1 MGALRGGEMQRSTI
15 FRAAAIS
22 TVLLT
27 ACGGGSDSPAP
38 APVPAPAPAPAP
50 PPPAGTAEGLYLG
63 TTNTNRTVNGI
74 VLDDGSFYVLYS
86 TVANPVVIAGVV
98 QGNGTSMN
106 GSFSSTNARDFNLE
120 GLGVL
125 PGTVSASYNSRQSL
139 NGSISY
145 NSGGT
150 TTFTSTFNAAYD
162 TVPTLAAISGTYA
175 GQVAFSQGV
184 ENANV
189 TISPTGTLSGT
200 GASGCT
206 VSGNVVPRTQ
216 GNVYNLTLTF
226 GGAPCFFAN
235 QTMTGVAYYDSVAKR
250 VYGATPTAARTD
262 GILFVG
268 VKP

>member
-1 MGALRGGEMQRSTI
+1 
-15 FRAAAIS
+15 
-22 TVLLT
+22 
-27 ACGGGSDSPAP
+27 
-38 APVPAPAPAPAP
+38 
-50 PPPAGTAEGLYLG
+50 
-63 TTNTNRTVNGI
+63 
-74 VLDDGSFYVLYS
+74 LYS
-86 TVANPVVIAGVV
+86 TTANPVVIGGIV
-98 QGNGTSMN
+98 QGNGTSSS
-106 GSFSSTNARDFNLE
+106 GSFSSANARDFNLE

-125 PGTVSASYNSRQSL
+125 NATVSASYNSRQSL

-145 NSGGT
+145 TAGGT
-150 TTFTSTFNAAYD
+150 TTFTSTFNADYD
-162 TVPTLAAISGTYA
+162 TAPSFAALSGTYA

-189 TISPTGTLSGT
+189 TISPTGMLSGM

-206 VSGNVVPRTQ
+206 VSGTVVPRPR

-235 QTMTGVAYYDSVAKR
+235 QTMNGVAYYDSAAKR
-250 VYGATPTAARTD
+250 VYGATPTSARTD